1 MSSSVSTK
9 INLSLLSSIID
20 ATHVPN
26 SNSNG
31 VKLCAIAIVVFIEY
45 YIPGSVSSQ
54 SL

>member
-1 MSSSVSTK
+1 MSSFISTK

-20 ATHVPN
+20 AAPIPN

-31 VKLCAIAIVVFIEY
+31 VNLCALAIIVFIEY
-45 YIPGSVSSQ
+45 YILGSISSQ